1 MSKIK
6 FDPEKE
12 MQVRGIYPQTG
23 TWYGNP
29 YMPVEMLSQP
39 ITPAENLLR
48 YYRGEDYEWIPDLSS
63 DSLDLTPDC
72 NPDAS
77 ASDYTGGL
85 DAFGVKWI
93 PVGDGSMLPAFVEPG
108 FFLIDDIADWRTME
122 WPDVDSWGWEEYGK
136 MFRERHKDD
145 DRLRRGTL
153 LSGYFERLIS
163 IMTFEGA
170 AMALITDPDS
180 VKEFFDKL
188 TDLNMQIMDHYIND
202 FGCKAFLMHDDWAAQ
217 RSPFFSLNTAM
228 ELIVPYVK
236 RLVDYAHSKGMIFT
250 LHSCGNGVDLIPA
263 YKATGI
269 DAWQVQDTAVDMEKA
284 RELCGDDLMLE
295 MYPVIPDELEGEAL
309 EKYLEDTMRAHC
321 TDHRGMLLLMDYN
334 FERVATTRKILYRLG
349 REIAWELTGESCC
362 RLSA

>member
-29 YMPVEMLSQP
+29 YMPVEMLTQP

-108 FFLIDDIADWRTME
+108 FFLIDDIADWRTMK

-188 TDLNMQIMDHYIND
+188 TDLNMQIMDH
-202 FGCKAFLMHDDWAAQ
+202 
-217 RSPFFSLNTAM
+217 
-228 ELIVPYVK
+228 
-236 RLVDYAHSKGMIFT
+236 
-250 LHSCGNGVDLIPA
+250 
-263 YKATGI
+263 
-269 DAWQVQDTAVDMEKA
+269 
-284 RELCGDDLMLE
+284 
-295 MYPVIPDELEGEAL
+295 
-309 EKYLEDTMRAHC
+309 
-321 TDHRGMLLLMDYN
+321 
-334 FERVATTRKILYRLG
+334 
-349 REIAWELTGESCC
+349 
-362 RLSA
+362 

>member
-29 YMPVEMLSQP
+29 YMPVEMLTQP

-108 FFLIDDIADWRTME
+108 FFLIDDIADWRTMK

-188 TDLNMQIMDHYIND
+188 TDLNMQIMDHYIKD

-217 RSPFFSLNTAM
+217 RSPFFSLNTVM

-309 EKYLEDTMRAHC
+309 EKYLEETMRAHC

-334 FERVATTRKILYRLG
+334 IERVATTRKILYRLG
-349 REIAWELTGESCC
+349 REIAWELTGGSCC
-362 RLSA
+362 K